1 MSPDPLLCSKA
12 RDPFCWYQIWTIRN
26 ILDENLSSIQS
37 LNFIFGLSQFCP
49 FYGSFLIQFWLYF
62 VNFKSVFASFNS
74 KFLSHSLLER
84 YRNITYIR
92 ALQQA
97 VVKLSM
103 ILSESYTELF
113 LFLVNFTMLNFQV
126 HLLSILMISKA
137 NSCLA
142 WVVSYVQNGVFPVR
156 VAVRIWRTSR
166 PHLLEKLHN
175 GRK

>member
-12 RDPFCWYQIWTIRN
+12 RDPFCWYQIWTIWN

-37 LNFIFGLSQFCP
+37 LNFIFGSSQFCP

-113 LFLVNFTMLNFQV
+113 LFFVNFTPFWVFFRSPTVQAAKF
-126 HLLSILMISKA
+126 SIL
-137 NSCLA
+137 
-142 WVVSYVQNGVFPVR
+142 
-156 VAVRIWRTSR
+156 IWNWPTVLGS
-166 PHLLEKLHN
+166 PNCDE
-175 GRK
+175 